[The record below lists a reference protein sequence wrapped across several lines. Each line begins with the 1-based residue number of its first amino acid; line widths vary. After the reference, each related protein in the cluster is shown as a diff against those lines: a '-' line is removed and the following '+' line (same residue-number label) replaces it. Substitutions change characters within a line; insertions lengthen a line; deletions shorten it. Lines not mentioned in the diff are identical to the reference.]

1 MGKIGA
7 SVSREQKERRVKF
20 ARLKEKNKTKKR
32 EHVEGDG
39 ARPRGA
45 AHKIC
50 LHSPEKKS
58 DEEGSRR
65 AESESERERER
76 ESGEERRKTKVGPKT
91 VVRFE
96 DRGDGERRASSRG
109 ERKFPSKEE
118 EEKEEEEE
126 KKERRS
132 TKEGKSETRPR
143 EERTVFL
150 GEEKRE

>member
-1 MGKIGA
+1 M
-7 SVSREQKERRVKF
+7 
-20 ARLKEKNKTKKR
+20 
-32 EHVEGDG
+32 
-39 ARPRGA
+39 
-45 AHKIC
+45 
-50 LHSPEKKS
+50 
-58 DEEGSRR
+58 
-65 AESESERERER
+65 
-76 ESGEERRKTKVGPKT
+76 
-91 VVRFE
+91 VRFE

-126 KKERRS
+126 EKKETRS